1 MCATTSLP
9 IITKS
14 SNQTSPTR
22 QVSGECNH
30 GEPKSPKGVRFDE
43 PLCEKPPE
51 AGNGED
57 EEDTDIAAFFGRE
70 EDNEDNGLTDN
81 QRSELLVIQGT
92 CFKHLEQDPS
102 RVMNHLL
109 EETMNF
115 VAVSAEITLAS
126 NRENAQQA
134 YEKFQKGKDSLMLI
148 FGLSC
153 EYQFVIEDLKVLHMF
168 RYGKVYRYFERLE
181 HANRSTDKRDL
192 LLRNPEPFMNMP
204 KAYWTN
210 FMDEFNKEQ
219 HLRYSWIHGPRHG
232 NEAVRRLPYSSRLE
246 LVGRLMD
253 EDIPHI
259 IACIAVYTC
268 WSEAAAG
275 NPGGLQHTYN
285 QGRWNDARGVQWKDL
300 CKFHK
305 RSPKGYDWE
314 PLRKA
319 MVTAFSEMDK
329 WLGGKTEFDP
339 VW

>member
-1 MCATTSLP
+1 MRATTSLP

-14 SNQTSPTR
+14 SNQTGPTR
-22 QVSGECNH
+22 QVSGECTQ

-43 PLCEKPPE
+43 PPCERPPE

-57 EEDTDIAAFFGRE
+57 EENIDIAAFFGRE

-81 QRSELLVIQGT
+81 QRFELSVTQGT

-102 RVMNHLL
+102 CVMNHLL
-109 EETMNF
+109 EDTMNV
-115 VAVSAEITLAS
+115 VAMSAEITLAS
-126 NRENAQQA
+126 TQKNAQRA
-134 YEKFQKGKDSLMLI
+134 YEMFQNNRDNLMLI

-153 EYQFVIEDLKVLHMF
+153 EYQFVIEDLQVLCMF
-168 RYGKVYRYFERLE
+168 RYGKVYRYFERFE
-181 HANRSTDKRDL
+181 QASRSIDKRDL

-246 LVGRLMD
+246 LIGRLMD

-275 NPGGLQHTYN
+275 NPGGLQHIYN
-285 QGRWNDARGVQWKDL
+285 QGRWNDAREVQWKDL
-300 CKFHK
+300 CKYQE

-314 PLRKA
+314 PLREV
-319 MVTAFSEMDK
+319 MVTAFSEMDN
-329 WLGGKTEFDP
+329 WLGGKIEFAP
-339 VW
+339 LW